1 MILSAPARRK
11 MVKPPRRFAYPLAA
25 WERPL
30 LSQAYE
36 ALLAG
41 AGTIQQREAQSGLAS
56 PAALERA
63 YRHCNRLT
71 AHHSRSFYLASA
83 MLPAHKRNAMRA
95 LYAFCRTADDIV
107 DSTDII
113 NSTDIIDST
122 LPMVSARAALAAW
135 GRRALGP
142 APSTSDLVA
151 LAWADTRQRY
161 HIPVRFAEQLLD
173 GLARDLRQ
181 TRYQTFD
188 EMAAYAYGVA
198 STVGLMSMHIT
209 GFSGRQAIPYAIKLG
224 VALQVT
230 NILRDVAEDWRL
242 GRVYLPAEEL
252 AAFNLSE
259 MDLAN
264 GRVDERWR
272 GFMRFQIER
281 NRRLYAE
288 AWPGIAMLEPDGRLA
303 IAAAAEFYA
312 AILDDIEAHD
322 YDVFTR
328 RAHLGAWAK
337 LRRLPGLWW
346 RVRAHPEET
355 PYPMMREQIDLAKEK
370 AG

>member
-63 YRHCNRLT
+63 YRHCNTLT

-83 MLPAHKRNAMRA
+83 MLPAHKRDAMRA

-107 DSTDII
+107 DST
-113 NSTDIIDST
+113 
-122 LPMVSARAALAAW
+122 LPMVSAQAALEAW
-135 GRRALGP
+135 GRRALG
-142 APSTSDLVA
+142 AEPSTSDLVADLGADLVA

-173 GLARDLRQ
+173 GLACDLRQ
-181 TRYQTFD
+181 ARYQTFD
-188 EMAAYAYGVA
+188 ELAAYAYGVA

-264 GRVDERWR
+264 GSVDDRWR

-346 RVRAHPEET
+346 RVRTHPEET